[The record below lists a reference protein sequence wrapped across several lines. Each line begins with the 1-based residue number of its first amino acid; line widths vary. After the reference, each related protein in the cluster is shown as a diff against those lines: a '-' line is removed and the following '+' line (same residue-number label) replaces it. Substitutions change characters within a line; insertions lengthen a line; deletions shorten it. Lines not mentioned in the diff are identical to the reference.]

1 MIPYEEIYNQLMYYR
16 KNPKKLSEKE
26 RVRAIISLLGQQPNA
41 IELYRDM
48 FLDEQQIHSLY
59 KNGINSMAIVKNIE
73 NEASIKTTNSSELT
87 YSYYGYVKT
96 ITPATLNQFI
106 DDVATRIQLE
116 NEYARTYHI
125 ESLQEEKED
134 ELTLNEL
141 GVYL

>member
-1 MIPYEEIYNQLMYYR
+1 MIPYDDIYNQLMYYKR
-16 KNPKKLSEKE
+16 NPKKLSEE
-26 RVRAIISLLGQQPNA
+26 QRVKAIISLLGQHPNA

-48 FLDEQQIHSLY
+48 FLNNQQIHSLY
-59 KNGINSMAIVKNIE
+59 KNGINNTALVKNIE
-73 NEASIKTTNSSELT
+73 NEATIKTTNSSELT

-116 NEYARTYHI
+116 NEYAKTYHI
-125 ESLQEEKED
+125 ESLQEERED

-141 GVYL
+141 GVYF